1 MLRNLIS
8 FVMCFFIYNYS
19 VAQKSFIGI
28 AKYKMTV
35 IGSSDTKTDSM
46 KIIFGIDKIKTI
58 FYLPAN
64 DNSGK
69 IMEKAYIDDFTTN
82 TSIDIDQNGLTFT
95 VSPMNLSEGYTFSNT
110 NKFDAVISN
119 LCLIYKADSMK
130 FDRNKLSKVEC
141 LASIDYG
148 FTKVKN
154 YFFYGVQ
161 PIVIDNRI
169 VLNFTTTQKDGLK
182 PFVNLYD
189 LKKMDDTE
197 SYFSLWGLKQK

>member
-1 MLRNLIS
+1 MLRS
-8 FVMCFFIYNYS
+8 FGSFLFFCFIYNFT

-35 IGSSDTKTDSM
+35 IGSTYAKTDSM

-64 DNSGK
+64 DNSSK

-82 TSIDIDQNGLTFT
+82 TSIDIDQNGMTFT
-95 VSPMNLSEGYTFSNT
+95 VSPMNLSEGFTFSNT
-110 NKFDAVISN
+110 NKYDAVISN

-130 FDRNKLSKVEC
+130 FDRTKLSKVEC
-141 LASIDYG
+141 FASIDYG

-154 YFFYGVQ
+154 YFFFGVQ
-161 PIVIDNRI
+161 PIIIDNRI